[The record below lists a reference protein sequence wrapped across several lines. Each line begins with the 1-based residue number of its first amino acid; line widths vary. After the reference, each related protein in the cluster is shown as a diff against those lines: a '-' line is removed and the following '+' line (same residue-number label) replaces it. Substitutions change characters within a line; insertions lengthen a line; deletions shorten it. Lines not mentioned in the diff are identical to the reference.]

1 MRWALLVFRLWS
13 PLDYHYL
20 ARLRHPPYELMSLV
34 AAGNSMNK
42 LNFLSAGIP
51 SLFDS
56 ATSLAKLSR
65 RLLAM
70 TVLFIALGAITP
82 SFAQQLGGLEYRIG
96 PEDVLHIS
104 VWKDEDLDREVL
116 VRPDGGISFPLVGD
130 IQVSGRTPLEVQDEI
145 RSRLSRYVP
154 DAEVTVSVEKISG
167 YTVFIIGEVN
177 EPGQHTLGRY
187 VDVVQ
192 ALTLAGGTTPYASES
207 NIRVLR
213 RQDGREVVY
222 RVNFKDIKRGRKLQ
236 QNIILQSGDVVVVP

>member
-1 MRWALLVFRLWS
+1 MPTTTTPVAKTLVRTT
-13 PLDYHYL
+13 L
-20 ARLRHPPYELMSLV
+20 AVV
-34 AAGNSMNK
+34 AAIVAM
-42 LNFLSAGIP
+42 
-51 SLFDS
+51 
-56 ATSLAKLSR
+56 LASV
-65 RLLAM
+65 A
-70 TVLFIALGAITP
+70 VQ
-82 SFAQQLGGLEYRIG
+82 AQQLGGLEYRIG

-145 RSRLSRYVP
+145 RNRLARYVP

-167 YTVFIIGEVN
+167 YTIFVLGEVN

-207 NIRVLR
+207 RIRVLR
-213 RQDGREVVY
+213 RQDGREVVFS
-222 RVNFKDIKRGRKLQ
+222 VNFNDIKRGRGLQ

>member
-1 MRWALLVFRLWS
+1 MSTRTTAMPASAAKFVTRIALMVVVATMAM
-13 PLDYHYL
+13 L
-20 ARLRHPPYELMSLV
+20 ASV
-34 AAGNSMNK
+34 AAQ
-42 LNFLSAGIP
+42 
-51 SLFDS
+51 
-56 ATSLAKLSR
+56 
-65 RLLAM
+65 
-70 TVLFIALGAITP
+70 
-82 SFAQQLGGLEYRIG
+82 AQQLGGLEYRIG

-145 RSRLSRYVP
+145 RSRLARYVP

-167 YTVFIIGEVN
+167 YTIFVLGEVN

-207 NIRVLR
+207 KIRVLR

-222 RVNFKDIKRGRKLQ
+222 SVNFSDIKRGRKLQ